1 MTYKLKLM
9 PAAAV
14 ALGLLTGPALAQDKV
29 LTIAG
34 SGGAVKDATEQ
45 IFFASLHR
53 SDRLEHQVRRGRKQH
68 HAGSRDNAEG
78 GQHAV

>member
-45 IFFASLHR
+45 IFCLPSPKR
-53 SDRLEHQVRRGRKQH
+53 P
-68 HAGSRDNAEG
+68 AGAPSSSRPKATSCWKSR
-78 GQHAV
+78 QC

>member
-45 IFFASLHR
+45 IFS
-53 SDRLEHQVRRGRKQH
+53 
-68 HAGSRDNAEG
+68 
-78 GQHAV
+78 